1 MEILNNNIQ
10 NLRVSAG
17 KQGAPDP
24 ASIGRAVVK
33 IKVFGVGGGG
43 GNILKRLAEGDL
55 KDVELIAVNTDAHA
69 LSLLNV
75 DSIKEIQIGG
85 QFTRGRG
92 TGGRIEIGE
101 QAAKK
106 DAERIKNMISGAD
119 LIFITAGMGGGTGT
133 GAAPVIAEIAKKL
146 GVLTIGVV
154 TFPFAFEGNRKQR
167 IAKEGIIKMQANMD
181 ALVIVQNDN
190 LMKLPENKSLS
201 FIDAFRASD
210 AVLRQAIRCI
220 AELILTTGFI
230 NVDFADV
237 TTIFHQSTS
246 SEAILGIGQSNVSA
260 IKAVQT
266 ALESPLL
273 DRSFKGAR
281 GMILNITGD
290 NELSLYEVNEAAE
303 YILEK
308 TESEVNMIFGVVI
321 DKRMK
326 GVIQAMIIATDF
338 ADSLALKSP
347 QMSNENLNISRGFNA
362 SNVLQSANSP
372 TPNEKEKEKNPP
384 PNNFSMSQLSIIQPF
399 RPSRDKDNDK

>member
-1 MEILNNNIQ
+1 MEILGSNIQ

-17 KQGAPDP
+17 KQGASETV
-24 ASIGRAVVK
+24 SIGRAVVK
-33 IKVFGVGGGG
+33 IKVFGVGGAG
-43 GNILKRLAEGDL
+43 GNVLKRLAEGDL

-75 DSIKEIQIGG
+75 EAVREIQIGG
-85 QFTRGRG
+85 NLTRGHG
-92 TGGRIEIGE
+92 TGGKVEIGE
-101 QAAKK
+101 LAAKK
-106 DAERIKNMISGAD
+106 DAERLKDMIIGSD

-133 GAAPVIAEIAKKL
+133 GAAPVIAEIAKSL
-146 GVLTIGVV
+146 GVLTVGVV
-154 TFPFAFEGNRKQR
+154 TMPFGFEGNRKQR
-167 IAKEGIIKMQANMD
+167 IANEGLVKMQANMD

-201 FIDAFRASD
+201 FVNAFRAAD

-237 TTIFHQSTS
+237 TTVFQQSTS
-246 SEAILGIGQSNVSA
+246 SEAILGIGQSNISA
-260 IKAVQT
+260 VKAVQN

-290 NELSLYEVNEAAE
+290 NELSLYEVNEAAD

-308 TESEVNMIFGVVI
+308 TGSEVNMIFGVVI
-321 DKRMK
+321 DKKMN

-338 ADSLALKSP
+338 ADSLALKAP
-347 QMSNENLNISRGFNA
+347 QMSKESIGISRSFDFTKPPIPHFQP
-362 SNVLQSANSP
+362 SKPV
-372 TPNEKEKEKNPP
+372 EPP
-384 PNNFSMSQLSIIQPF
+384 PVNQQPAAIIQPF
-399 RPSRDKDNDK
+399 VFNQDKKDDE